1 MDARQERYCARPTRT
16 YLRRSVGD
24 RLEPLVRE
32 CGLDEHR
39 SKPATWATPY
49 GAVVATLTQH
59 THARTAYLELRI
71 RVRIASNETTARRQA
86 ADIATDIDAAIRRIS
101 RRYTLRQVTR

>member
-1 MDARQERYCARPTRT
+1 MTN
-16 YLRRSVGD
+16 RSPFTAHTAWCG
-24 RLEPLVRE
+24 RGHH

-39 SKPATWATPY
+39 STPITWTTPY

-59 THARTAYLELRI
+59 THARSAYLELRI

-86 ADIATDIDAAIRRIS
+86 ADIATDIDTAIRRIT
-101 RRYTLRQVTR
+101 RRYIVRQVTR